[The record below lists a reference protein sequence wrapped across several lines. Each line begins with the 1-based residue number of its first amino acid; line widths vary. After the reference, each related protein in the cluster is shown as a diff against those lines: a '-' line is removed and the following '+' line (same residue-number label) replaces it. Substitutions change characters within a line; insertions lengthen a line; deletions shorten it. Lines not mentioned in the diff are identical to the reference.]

1 MTAAETFCQVAIGLC
16 EMLFSPCLHRFLDFL
31 HRQMHQ
37 TLLVQTVETVVM
49 SVVRA
54 TVTGIADSFRCN
66 AKVLLMTEILTER
79 SH

>member
-1 MTAAETFCQVAIGLC
+1 
-16 EMLFSPCLHRFLDFL
+16 
-31 HRQMHQ
+31 MHQ